1 MPRLGPLKGV
11 RVLDLTSVV
20 MGPYATQI
28 LGDLGAEVIKVEP
41 PHGDSLRGVG
51 PWRNAGMGPLYL
63 QNNRNKSSI
72 VLDLKTPSGQAAL
85 QALIGSV
92 DVLIS
97 NIRPEA
103 MRRLGLTNEAIRELN
118 PGIITCNAVGYG
130 SGGPL
135 SGKAVYDDLM
145 QAASG
150 VAGLFGAVD
159 GTPRYAPINI
169 GDRVSGLY
177 IVIAVE
183 AALIERAAN
192 GGVGQDIEVPMFET
206 MAQFV
211 LADHMGGAAFVPPL
225 GDMGYPRL
233 LSSHRGPYPTKDG
246 HLTVVVYTNP
256 QWARFLQ
263 LVGDD
268 GLMSRD
274 ERFAD
279 QRTRTIHADE
289 VGQYLETCFLDHTT
303 AEWLDLLAQIDV
315 PASPVNSIED
325 LLSDDHLNQV
335 GFFTEYDHPTE
346 GRIKTT
352 RFPVDFSRTPA
363 RDFTPPPA
371 LGADTSHI
379 KPATSGL
386 N

>member
-1 MPRLGPLKGV
+1 M

-20 MGPYATQI
+20 MGPFATQI

-41 PHGDSLRGVG
+41 PQGDSLRGVG
-51 PWRNAGMGPLYL
+51 PWRNIGMGPLYL
-63 QNNRNKSSI
+63 QNNRNKASV
-72 VLDLKTPSGQAAL
+72 VLDLKTDDGQAAL
-85 QALIGSV
+85 HELIGSV

-97 NIRPEA
+97 NIRPDA
-103 MRRLGLTNEAIRELN
+103 MRRLGLTNEAIRALN
-118 PGIITCNAVGYG
+118 PSIITCNAVGYG

-159 GTPRYAPINI
+159 GRPRYAPVNI

-183 AALIERAAN
+183 AALFERARN
-192 GGVGQDIEVPMFET
+192 GGAGQDIEVPMFET

-211 LADHMGGAAFVPPL
+211 LSDHMGGAAFVPAL

-233 LSSHRGPYPTKDG
+233 LSSHRGPYPTADG

-256 QWARFLQ
+256 QWARFLE
-263 LVGDD
+263 LVGDPD
-268 GLMSRD
+268 LMVRD
-274 ERFAD
+274 QRFAD

-289 VGQYLETCFLDHTT
+289 VGQYLETCFVGRTT
-303 AEWLDLLAQIDV
+303 AEWLDLLARIDV

-325 LLSDDHLNQV
+325 LLTDEHLNQV

-352 RFPVDFSRTPA
+352 RFPVEFSRTPA
-363 RDFTPPPA
+363 TDFSPPSA
-371 LGADTSHI
+371 LGADTARI
-379 KPATSGL
+379 QPAPSGVS
-386 N
+386 